1 MFISYSYFRFSELVY
16 LCSSCLSVTLSLFVF
31 VILCVFVS
39 HPCCETKRHWRP
51 FPWPLPWWE
60 ASLVHQEAQAL
71 SQGMFSKIS
80 KKIQNISLGHVKY
93 QPLGYSKMNKMY
105 HWLTQNISPGGKPDL
120 SQSTTFSQNI
130 QIYLKYIIS
139 IQSALLG
146 GIIRSPRGTHSPT
159 CYRGIFQ
166 NIQNISPVYTKY
178 WLKQWNRR
186 HHWFARW
193 HPISLSHQDIPKHII
208 GMTK

>member
-1 MFISYSYFRFSELVY
+1 MFISYSYFRFSELVFM
-16 LCSSCLSVTLSLFVF
+16 CSTCISVTLSLFVF
-31 VILCVFVS
+31 VTLCVSVS

-80 KKIQNISLGHVKY
+80 KKIQNISLGHAKY
-93 QPLGYSKMNKMY
+93 QPLGYSKMNKTY
-105 HWLTQNISPGGKPDL
+105 HWLTQNICPGGRPDL

-130 QIYLKYIIS
+130 KIYLKYTIS

-146 GIIRSPRGTHSPT
+146 GIIRSPRGTHSAT
-159 CYRGIFQ
+159 CYRGIF
-166 NIQNISPVYTKY
+166 
-178 WLKQWNRR
+178 
-186 HHWFARW
+186 
-193 HPISLSHQDIPKHII
+193 
-208 GMTK
+208 